1 MTQRY
6 AMMVDLKRRPCLVVG
21 GGRVAERKAKSLID
35 SGAHVK
41 LVSPTA
47 TPRIKE
53 WAFAGTIDWINRT
66 YREEDNDNQF
76 LVIAA
81 TNNKNVN
88 RQVHQAAILRKQW
101 VNVADQP
108 ELCNFTVPATVRRGN
123 LQIHIST
130 NGACPAVT
138 KKIRCELEEIYGGE
152 YELYLDLMQEIRKI
166 IQVKVTDDRLR
177 YRLLKELVSEQWV
190 RLCREEP
197 TEARDKMLNWLEE
210 MMTVSEEKGGSFAC
224 GR

>member
-6 AMMVDLKRRPCLVVG
+6 AMMVDLKGRPCLVVG
-21 GGRVAERKAKSLID
+21 GGKVAERKVNALIE

-53 WAFAGTIDWINRT
+53 WTFSGRIDWISRT
-66 YREEDNDNQF
+66 YQTEDNDNQF

-81 TNNKNVN
+81 TNDKNVN
-88 RQVHQAAILRKQW
+88 KQVYRAAILRNQW
-101 VNVADQP
+101 INVVDQS
-108 ELCNFTVPATVRRGN
+108 ELCNFTVPAAVRRGN

-130 NGACPAVT
+130 NGACPTVA
-138 KKIRCELEEIYGGE
+138 KKIRSELEKIYGEE
-152 YELYLDLMQEIRKI
+152 YELFLDLMQEIRKI
-166 IQVKVTDDRLR
+166 IRAKVADDRLR
-177 YRLLKELVSEQWV
+177 YRLLKELASEKWI

-197 TEARDKMLNWLEE
+197 ARAQDKMLTWLEE
-210 MMTVSEEKGGSFAC
+210 MMADSKEKGGSVVC

>member
-21 GGRVAERKAKSLID
+21 GGRVAERKAKSLIE